1 MQIGVC
7 TLIYRTSGM
16 YERVITELKTQ
27 YLNPMVM
34 CCEKKVKNDAKRPEV
49 GSLDCHLETVQT
61 TVKSEA
67 GI

>member
-1 MQIGVC
+1 
-7 TLIYRTSGM
+7 M
-16 YERVITELKTQ
+16 YESAITELKTH

-34 CCEKKVKNDAKRPEV
+34 CCEKKVKNNGKRPEV